1 MSIKLVVFDMAGTT
15 VKDANNV
22 HEALQKALDGAGFH
36 FSIAEINP
44 YMGIPK
50 PLAIKYL
57 LEKRPTAHHLKED
70 ETFIAQV
77 HEDFIKEMI
86 NFYETSEEVGEKPYT
101 ADVFKKLREKGI
113 KVALDTGFSRDI
125 ADIIIKRLGWGNG
138 DLVDFSVT
146 SDEVA
151 NGRPYPDLIFKAME
165 IAGIT
170 DSEEVAKVGDTSSDL
185 QEGKAAGCKYNIGVT
200 SGAFSREDLE
210 KEPHTH
216 LIEHLSELIDIIAQ

>member
-22 HEALQKALDGAGFH
+22 HEALQKALDRAGFH
-36 FSIAEINP
+36 FSIEEINP

-57 LEKRPTAHHLKED
+57 LEKRPTAHHLRED
-70 ETFIAQV
+70 EKFIAKV

-86 NFYETSEEVGEKPYT
+86 YFYETSPEVGEKPY
-101 ADVFKKLREKGI
+101 ASDVFKKLKAKEI

-125 ADIIIKRLGWGNG
+125 ADVIIKRLGWGNG

-146 SDEVA
+146 SDEVT

-165 IAGIT
+165 ISGIT
-170 DSEEVAKVGDTSSDL
+170 DSKEVAKVGDTSSDI
-185 QEGKAAGCKYNIGVT
+185 QEGRAANCKYIIGIT

-210 KEPHTH
+210 KEPYTH
-216 LIEHLSELIDIIAQ
+216 LIDNLDELMEIIG